1 MLEKLRISSFRGISN
16 VEILGLSRVNI
27 LVGTNGSG
35 KTSILEAA
43 ALIANPTNPGL
54 INSLAMWRE
63 MPPLNEQSDLGIRT
77 IFAGLDD
84 SKPVEFFFTAD
95 GSSESLKISA
105 ASRRNV
111 TVETRPAQEEGES
124 PPASISSD
132 GLTGLEYD
140 YTRDSEKFPV
150 SLRLL
155 PKGFQVHS
163 EITRR
168 PGDAAVRPPRGLGCF
183 YIHARRATSAS
194 ETSSTL
200 TNLYETKQE
209 EGFIRAL
216 KTIDPRVTKLV
227 PGFKQNQAVVL
238 ADIGLSRLI
247 PVNALGDGFCRVL
260 LIVTGL
266 FYAKPRL
273 LIVDEIDSGLHPTV
287 MKDFWRS
294 LTALSTSTN
303 AQVICST
310 HNEEMLLTT
319 IEAFQDQQDTLRI
332 FRVDRKSNL
341 GVTVQPYTYE
351 LFKSATTAG
360 QDIR

>member
-1 MLEKLRISSFRGISN
+1 MLEHLRISSFRGISN
-16 VEILGLSRVNI
+16 VDISGLSRINI
-27 LVGTNGSG
+27 FIGRNGSG

-77 IFAGLDD
+77 LFAGLDD
-84 SKPVEFFFTAD
+84 CKPVEFRFTAD
-95 GSSESLKISA
+95 GSAQTLKISA
-105 ASRRNV
+105 SSRRNMR
-111 TVETRPAQEEGES
+111 VETRPVQDEEDS
-124 PPASISSD
+124 TPASISSD
-132 GLTGLEYD
+132 ALSGLEYD
-140 YTRDSEKFPV
+140 YKRDSQHFEAA
-150 SLRLL
+150 LRLL
-155 PKGFQVHS
+155 PKGFEVHTES
-163 EITRR
+163 TRR
-168 PGDAAVRPPRGLGCF
+168 SGQPAIRPPRGLGCF

-194 ETSSTL
+194 ETSNTL

-209 EGFIRAL
+209 QEFTRAL
-216 KTIDPRVTKLV
+216 NAIDQRVIKLV
-227 PGFKQNQAVVL
+227 PGFKRNQAIVF
-238 ADIGLSRLI
+238 ADIGLPRLI

-260 LIVTGL
+260 LMVTGL

-273 LIVDEIDSGLHPTV
+273 LIVDEIDSGLHATV

-294 LTALSTSTN
+294 LLALSISTD

-319 IEAFQDQQDTLRI
+319 IEAFRDHQDALRI

-341 GVTVQPYTYE
+341 DITVQAYSYD
-351 LFKSATTAG
+351 LFKSATAAG